1 MNIHFVRA
9 GALIDQSRFDL
20 AEPELRQG
28 LAEDPDDGWGH
39 AMLAIC
45 LAGTEKYQEAT
56 ESARAAIGSAPDSS
70 FAHYAMAVVM
80 HDRNRLDEGLTAIQE
95 AIRLD
100 PDEAPYHALLANIR
114 FQRREW
120 PAALEAAERGMA
132 IDPTNTSCANIRA
145 ITLTRMGRKNEA
157 HAALHAALA
166 EEPDE
171 SVTHANLGWNL
182 LHQHQPGKALE
193 HFREALR
200 LDPTNE
206 WARQGIVAS
215 LRAKNIVYGLMLRY
229 FLWMSSLSPAIRWG
243 LIIGAYV
250 ISRMLSGFAKRNP
263 EWQPYIMPILLLY
276 LVFVFLSWVANPLF
290 NLLLRFNRFGRMVLS
305 AEEIRASNWIGGCIL
320 GAALSLIA
328 AFLTGYSRLG
338 FAGIVFGLLIIPLA
352 GTFSCAK
359 GWPRR
364 TMAFITGAM
373 ALCGFMSLGLSLL
386 LAHTA
391 MTEEVR
397 LLLDSVSHLFLLAF
411 VIGAIASPWVANALG
426 AAQVRK

>member
-45 LAGTEKYQEAT
+45 LAGTKKYQEAT
-56 ESARAAIGSAPDSS
+56 ESAQAAIGSAPDSS
-70 FAHYAMAVVM
+70 FSHYAMAVVL
-80 HDRNRLDEGLTAIQE
+80 HDRNRLDEAGSSIEE

-100 PDEAPYHALLANIR
+100 PEEAPYHALLANIR
-114 FQRREW
+114 FQQRKW

-132 IDPTNTSCANIRA
+132 IDPTNTSCANLRA
-145 ITLTRMGRKNEA
+145 ITLTRMGRKDEA

-171 SVTHANLGWNL
+171 SITHANLGWNL
-182 LHQHQPGKALE
+182 LHQHQPAKALE

-200 LDPTNE
+200 LDPNNE

-229 FLWMSSLSPAIRWG
+229 FLWMSSLSPGVRWG

-250 ISRMLSGFAKRNP
+250 ISRMLSSFAKRNP
-263 EWQPYIMPILLLY
+263 EWQLYVLPILLLY
-276 LVFVFLSWVANPLF
+276 LVFVFMSWVATPLF

-305 AEEIRASNWIGGCIL
+305 AEEIRASNWVGACVL
-320 GAALSLIA
+320 GTALSFGSAILFRSSSA
-328 AFLTGYSRLG
+328 GY
-338 FAGIVFGLLIIPLA
+338 AGMIFGLLIIPVA

-364 TMAFITGAM
+364 TMAFVTVSM
-373 ALCGFMSLGLSLL
+373 AICGFASLGLDLVATYAAATEDVRMLL
-386 LAHTA
+386 KGLSG
-391 MTEEVR
+391 
-397 LLLDSVSHLFLLAF
+397 LCFSAF
-411 VIGAIASPWVANALG
+411 ILGAILSPWAANALG
-426 AAQVRK
+426 SAEVRK